1 MMIES
6 TISREWYHY
15 KAIIGEETFLKIGF
29 SNILFPE
36 ISYPFS
42 TIKHSVLG
50 LVLSERV
57 RSNKG

>member
-6 TISREWYHY
+6 TISREWYHN
-15 KAIIGEETFLKIGF
+15 KAIFGEEVFLKIVF

-36 ISYPFS
+36 ISYPFP

-50 LVLSERV
+50 LVLGERE